1 MYDLITLGEVLLR
14 LAAPSPT
21 RFESARALDVQIGG
35 AEANVAA
42 ACARLGLRTAWISAL
57 PDNPWGER
65 VRRELTGHGVDCVY
79 VKILPGTR
87 LGVYFLE
94 YGVAPRPVQVLYDRR
109 DSAFS
114 HLTPE
119 AIDWEPVRRARLVHV
134 SGITPALGRQARM
147 LVERIFDEATAVSF
161 DINYRSTLWSPAEAR
176 AFAEAV
182 LPRAR
187 FLFLGRTEAQTVF
200 GLEGGAED
208 VLNVLARRAPKATI
222 ALLQGADGSA
232 VLDGGRVWYPTV
244 RHTVQMVDPIGAGDA
259 YVGGYLWATLG
270 GRTSQDVVNIAATV
284 AALKCSTWGDVA
296 LISAR
301 EVEDAIAGG
310 PDIRR

>member
-1 MYDLITLGEVLLR
+1 MYDLITLGEALLR

-42 ACARLGLRTAWISAL
+42 ACARLGLRTAWISAV

-114 HLTPE
+114 HLTAE

-161 DINYRSTLWSPAEAR
+161 DINYRSTLWAPAEAR

-182 LPRAR
+182 MPRAR
-187 FLFLGRTEAQTVF
+187 FLFFGRTEAQTGF

-208 VLNVLARRAPKATI
+208 VLNALARRAPKATI

-244 RHTVQMVDPIGAGDA
+244 RHTVQIVDPIGAGDA

>member
-1 MYDLITLGEVLLR
+1 MHDLITLGEVLLR
-14 LAAPSPT
+14 LAVPSPA

-65 VRRELTGHGVDCVY
+65 VLRELTGHGVDCAY

-94 YGVAPRPVQVLYDRR
+94 YGVAPRPIRVLYDRR

-114 HLTPE
+114 HLTPD
-119 AIDWEPVRRARLVHV
+119 AIDWEPIRRARLVHV

-161 DINYRSTLWSPAEAR
+161 DINYRSTLWAPAEAR

-187 FLFLGRTEAQTVF
+187 FVFLGRTEAQTVF

-208 VLNVLARRAPKATI
+208 VLNTLARRAPKATI

-232 VLDGGRVWYPTV
+232 VLDDGRVWCPTV

-270 GRTSQDVVNIAATV
+270 GRTSQEAVNIAATV

-301 EVEDAIAGG
+301 DVEDAIAGG

>member
-1 MYDLITLGEVLLR
+1 MHDLITLGEVLLR
-14 LAAPSPT
+14 LAVPSPA

-57 PDNPWGER
+57 PDNPWGDR

-94 YGVAPRPVQVLYDRR
+94 YGVAPRPVHVLYDRR

-114 HLTPE
+114 HLTAD

-161 DINYRSTLWSPAEAR
+161 DINYRSTLWAPAEAR

-187 FLFLGRTEAQTVF
+187 FVFLGRTEAHTVF
-200 GLEGGAED
+200 GLDGGAED
-208 VLNVLARRAPKATI
+208 ILNALARSAPKATI
-222 ALLQGADGSA
+222 ALLQGADGST
-232 VLDGGRVWYPTV
+232 VLDGGHVWCPTV
-244 RHTVQMVDPIGAGDA
+244 RHTVQVVDPIGAGDA

-270 GRTSQDVVNIAATV
+270 GRTSQEVVNIAATV

-301 EVEDAIAGG
+301 DVEDAIAGG

>member
-1 MYDLITLGEVLLR
+1 MHDLITLGEVLLR
-14 LAAPSPT
+14 LAVPSPA
-21 RFESARALDVQIGG
+21 RFESVRALDVQIGG

-65 VRRELTGHGVDCVY
+65 VRRELIGHGVDCAY

-94 YGVAPRPVQVLYDRR
+94 YGVAPRPIQVLYDRR

-114 HLTPE
+114 HLTPD
-119 AIDWEPVRRARLVHV
+119 AIDWEPVRHARLVHV

-161 DINYRSTLWSPAEAR
+161 DINYRSTLWAPAEAR

-187 FLFLGRTEAQTVF
+187 FVFLGRTEAQTVF

-208 VLNVLARRAPKATI
+208 VLNTLARRAPKATI

-232 VLDGGRVWYPTV
+232 VLDDGRVWCPTV

-270 GRTSQDVVNIAATV
+270 GRTSQEVVNIAATV

-301 EVEDAIAGG
+301 DVEDAIAGG

>member
-1 MYDLITLGEVLLR
+1 MHDLITLGEVLLR
-14 LAAPSPT
+14 LAVPSPA

-65 VRRELTGHGVDCVY
+65 VRRELTGHGVDCAY

-94 YGVAPRPVQVLYDRR
+94 YGVAPRPIQVLYDRR

-114 HLTPE
+114 HLTPD

-147 LVERIFDEATAVSF
+147 LVERIVDEAMAVSF
-161 DINYRSTLWSPAEAR
+161 DINYRSTLWAPAEAR

-187 FLFLGRTEAQTVF
+187 FVFLGRTEAQTVF
-200 GLEGGAED
+200 GLEGAAED
-208 VLNVLARRAPKATI
+208 VLNTLARRAPKATI

-232 VLDGGRVWYPTV
+232 VLDGGRVWCPTV

-270 GRTSQDVVNIAATV
+270 GRTSQEVVNIAATV

-301 EVEDAIAGG
+301 DVEDAIAGG

>member
-1 MYDLITLGEVLLR
+1 MYDLITLGEALLR

-42 ACARLGLRTAWISAL
+42 ACARLGLRTAWISAV

-114 HLTPE
+114 HLTAE

-161 DINYRSTLWSPAEAR
+161 DINYRSTLWAPAEAR

-182 LPRAR
+182 MPRAR
-187 FLFLGRTEAQTVF
+187 FLFFGRTEAQTVF

-208 VLNVLARRAPKATI
+208 VLNALARRAPKATI

-244 RHTVQMVDPIGAGDA
+244 RHTVQIVDPIGAGDA

>member
-1 MYDLITLGEVLLR
+1 MHDLITLGEVLLR
-14 LAAPSPT
+14 LAVPSPA
-21 RFESARALDVQIGG
+21 RFESARVLDVQIGG

-65 VRRELTGHGVDCVY
+65 VRRELTGHGVDCAY

-94 YGVAPRPVQVLYDRR
+94 YGVPPRPVQVLYDRR

-147 LVERIFDEATAVSF
+147 LVERIVDEAMAVSF
-161 DINYRSTLWSPAEAR
+161 DINYRSTLWAPAEAR
-176 AFAEAV
+176 AFAEAI

-187 FLFLGRTEAQTVF
+187 FVFLGRTEAQTVF
-200 GLEGGAED
+200 GLEGDAED
-208 VLNVLARRAPKATI
+208 VLNTLARRAPKATI
-222 ALLQGADGSA
+222 ALLLGADGSA
-232 VLDGGRVWYPTV
+232 VLDGGHVWCPTV

-270 GRTSQDVVNIAATV
+270 GRTSQEVVNIAATV

-301 EVEDAIAGG
+301 DVEDAIAGG

>member
-1 MYDLITLGEVLLR
+1 MHDLITLGEVLLR
-14 LAAPSPT
+14 LAVPSPA

-65 VRRELTGHGVDCVY
+65 VRRELTGHGVDCAY

-94 YGVAPRPVQVLYDRR
+94 YGVPPRPVQVLYDRR

-147 LVERIFDEATAVSF
+147 LVERIFDEAPAVSF
-161 DINYRSTLWSPAEAR
+161 DINYRSTLWAPAEAR

-187 FLFLGRTEAQTVF
+187 FVFLGRTEAQTVF

-208 VLNVLARRAPKATI
+208 VLNTLARRAPKPSRRSTAPRSP
-222 ALLQGADGSA
+222 ASA
-232 VLDGGRVWYPTV
+232 RRGRA
-244 RHTVQMVDPIGAGDA
+244 RNR
-259 YVGGYLWATLG
+259 
-270 GRTSQDVVNIAATV
+270 GRTSLPARRHASSPRPAGRWSQAADP
-284 AALKCSTWGDVA
+284 A
-296 LISAR
+296 
-301 EVEDAIAGG
+301 
-310 PDIRR
+310 

>member
-1 MYDLITLGEVLLR
+1 MHDLITLGEVLLR
-14 LAAPSPT
+14 LAVPSPA

-65 VRRELTGHGVDCVY
+65 VRRELTSHGVDCAY

-114 HLTPE
+114 HLTPDD
-119 AIDWEPVRRARLVHV
+119 IDWEPVRRARLVHV

-208 VLNVLARRAPKATI
+208 VLNALARRAPRATI

-244 RHTVQMVDPIGAGDA
+244 RHIVQIVDPIGAGDA

-270 GRTSQDVVNIAATV
+270 GRTSQEVVNIAATV

-301 EVEDAIAGG
+301 DVEDAIAGG

>member
-1 MYDLITLGEVLLR
+1 MHDLITLGEVLLR
-14 LAAPSPT
+14 LAVPSPA

-65 VRRELTGHGVDCVY
+65 VRRELTGHGIDCAY
-79 VKILPGTR
+79 VQILPGTR
-87 LGVYFLE
+87 LGLYFLE

-114 HLTPE
+114 RLTPD

-161 DINYRSTLWSPAEAR
+161 DINYRSTLWAPAEAR
-176 AFAEAV
+176 AFAESV

-187 FLFLGRTEAQTVF
+187 FVFLGRTEAQTVF
-200 GLEGGAED
+200 GLDGGAED
-208 VLNVLARRAPKATI
+208 VLNALARRAPNATI
-222 ALLQGADGSA
+222 ALLQGAGGST
-232 VLDGGRVWYPTV
+232 VLDGGRVWCPTV

-270 GRTSQDVVNIAATV
+270 GRTSQEVVNVAATV

-301 EVEDAIAGG
+301 DVEDAIAGG
-310 PDIRR
+310 PDVRR